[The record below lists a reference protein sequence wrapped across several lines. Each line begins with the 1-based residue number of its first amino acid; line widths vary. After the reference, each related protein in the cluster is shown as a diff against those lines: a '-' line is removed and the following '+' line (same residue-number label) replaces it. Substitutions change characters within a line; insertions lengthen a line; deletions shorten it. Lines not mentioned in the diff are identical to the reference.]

1 MDRESVQTVEAPRQA
16 ELPTRDQVRQWL
28 VDAIAELLGM
38 PPGDIDTRQ
47 TYARYGLDSSAAIGM
62 TDNLGSW
69 IGVELDATLFYD
81 YPTIEALCEHLVRLG
96 VIRA

>member
-1 MDRESVQTVEAPRQA
+1 
-16 ELPTRDQVRQWL
+16 
-28 VDAIAELLGM
+28 
-38 PPGDIDTRQ
+38 
-47 TYARYGLDSSAAIGM
+47 M